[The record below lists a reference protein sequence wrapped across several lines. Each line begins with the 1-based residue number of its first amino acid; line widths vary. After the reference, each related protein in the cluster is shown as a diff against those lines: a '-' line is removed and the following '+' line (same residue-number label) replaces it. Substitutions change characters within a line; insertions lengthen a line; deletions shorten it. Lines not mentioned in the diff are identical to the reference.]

1 MADSFIGEIR
11 MFAGSYAPQGW
22 LLCDGTTYQAQ
33 SYQAL
38 FSLIAG
44 LFGGNGTTT
53 FAVPNLCGNAAVG
66 SGQGPG
72 LTNRVLAATGGV
84 EQVSLTEA
92 NFPSH
97 THALNCS
104 SSLATQGVPNQ
115 TLALARV
122 ADTLHL
128 YGDTSQGT
136 DGTRFFNAAAI
147 TTSVGGNLPHD
158 NMMPSIAVNY
168 IICWN
173 GIFPN
178 FN

>member
-1 MADSFIGEIR
+1 MADPFIGEIR

-22 LLCDGTTYQAQ
+22 LLCDGTTYPVQA
-33 SYQAL
+33 YEPL
-38 FSLIAG
+38 FSLIG
-44 LFGGNGTTT
+44 GQFGGNGATT
-53 FAVPNLCGNAAVG
+53 FAVPNLCGNAVVG

-72 LTNRVLAATGGV
+72 LSNRTLAAIGGV
-84 EQVSLTEA
+84 EHVTLTEA
-92 NFPSH
+92 NFPTH

-104 SSLATQGVPNQ
+104 SALATQGVPSQ
-115 TLALARV
+115 ALALAKV

-128 YGDTSQGT
+128 YGDTSKGT
-136 DGTRFFNAAAI
+136 NGSKLFNADAI
-147 TTSVGGNLPHD
+147 TTSVGGNQSHD

-173 GIFPN
+173 GIFPS